1 MALPTMR
8 RILGDE
14 KAFAYFE
21 GTLKDS
27 KERHPFL
34 GKSYPESA
42 AGFATRFAEGA
53 VGKSGRKISVKGLYR
68 QSGRVSSISTDPN
81 VKLRD
86 TNRQPPT
93 SSARQS

>member
-1 MALPTMR
+1 MLSATEPVTAAGIPFLASIAMALPTMR
-8 RILGDE
+8 RIFGDE

-42 AGFATRFAEGA
+42 AGFATKFAEGA
-53 VGKSGRKISVKGLYR
+53 VGKSGRKISVKGL
-68 QSGRVSSISTDPN
+68 QAMGGC
-81 VKLRD
+81 
-86 TNRQPPT
+86 PP
-93 SSARQS
+93 